1 MYDVP
6 ELDNNGDDK
15 KDLSKQIHFLL
26 CEICFWCASNL
37 SSTTVSVTKCPNCYN
52 IIK

>member
-15 KDLSKQIHFLL
+15 KIFPSKYNSYSVKYV
-26 CEICFWCASNL
+26 FWCASNL
-37 SSTTVSVTKCPNCYN
+37 SSTTVSVAKCPNCYN
-52 IIK
+52 S